1 MNTCMPELT
10 TLQEDLSGL
19 VTFLE
24 GGTHI
29 SCVKSCILAQWEEK
43 PSNATCKTLFS
54 VVQRNELAY
63 HHGPVFAS
71 LRESHFLSGC

>member
-10 TLQEDLSGL
+10 TLRGDPSGL

-29 SCVKSCILAQWEEK
+29 SCVKSCMLAQWEEK
-43 PSNATCKTLFS
+43 PSNATCKTLSS
-54 VVQRNELAY
+54 VVQRDFR
-63 HHGPVFAS
+63 HGPDFVS
-71 LRESHFLSGC
+71 LKEKHLLAGC